1 VQNKPIDT
9 SRLGVIRCVIAPE
22 ARMTP
27 DGEVRRDR
35 EGNPQWITGVS
46 VRQVEGRRTDVIHVV
61 VSGAQP
67 QGIAEGAE
75 VKITNLWANEWSVD
89 GRSGTSYRADA
100 ITSVTAPAVS
110 GGGAGSSAPAG
121 GSRGK
126 SGGDS

>member
-1 VQNKPIDT
+1 
-9 SRLGVIRCVIAPE
+9 
-22 ARMTP
+22 MTP

-89 GRSGTSYRADA
+89 GRAGTSYRADA
-100 ITSVTAPAVS
+100 VTPVPAPAAS
-110 GGGAGSSAPAG
+110 GSGSAAAGS

-126 SGGDS
+126 SGGGDS